1 MTSTYRRTFSV
12 AVPVA
17 QAWQAFTEPGEL
29 SAWLAPSV
37 SRFEAEPG
45 GSLGFSVGDRHAEGR
60 VEEVEPQR
68 RIRWSEGPG
77 ILPGTT
83 EVTVVF
89 EAVEHG
95 TRIEITHAGFGE
107 GHDWIDELQA
117 HALGWDQCIAD
128 LVLYLERGIRRPRA
142 HGRRS
147 LFGLVT
153 LDTPAGIEVV
163 DVLPGSFA
171 DQAGLSSGDLVLEL
185 GRAGVFDR
193 SDLWLL
199 AREHEPGDELE
210 AVYARGREVL
220 RGRGRLAPIAQE
232 VPA

>member
-1 MTSTYRRTFSV
+1 MTSTYRRTFTV

-17 QAWQAFTEPGEL
+17 RAWEAFTQPAEL
-29 SAWLAPSV
+29 AAWFAPSV
-37 SRFEAEPG
+37 ERFEAEPG
-45 GSLGFSVGDRHAEGR
+45 GRLAFSVAGSRAEGH
-60 VEEVEPQR
+60 VEEIDPESR
-68 RIRWSEGPG
+68 LRWTQGPG

-95 TRIEITHAGFGE
+95 TRIAITHAGFGE

-117 HALGWDQCIAD
+117 HTLGWEQCIAD
-128 LVLYLERGIRRPRA
+128 LVLYLEHGVRHPRA
-142 HGRRS
+142 HRRRTR
-147 LFGLVT
+147 FGLVT

-171 DQAGLSSGDLVLEL
+171 DQAGLSAGDIVLEVD
-185 GRAGVFDR
+185 RAGVFDR

-199 AREHEPGDELE
+199 ASEHEPGDELE
-210 AVYARGREVL
+210 IVYARGREQR

-232 VPA
+232 VLA